1 MLRHDTDFSLYY
13 LCSSA
18 EAREVYMRP
27 KIFITRRLPGPC
39 FERMLEEFDAEVWPE
54 WRHPPHDVLVE
65 KARVVDGIVSLL
77 TDKVDCEVIEEGAKN
92 KLRIVAQYAV
102 GYDNIDVECATKHGV
117 YVTNTPDV
125 LTEAVAELTWG
136 LILAAARNIVK
147 ADSYVRSGEW
157 KRSGTGWHPELMLGY
172 ELRGKTLGIIGFG
185 RIGRAVA
192 RIGAKGFGMR
202 VLYYSR
208 SRAPRDVE
216 KELNAEYVPLYV
228 LLRESD
234 IVSIHVPL
242 TPETRYMIREPELRL
257 MKPTAILV
265 NTARGAVV
273 DTSALVKALKE
284 GWIAA
289 AALDVFEE
297 EPLPPDHPLT
307 RLPNVV
313 LAPHIGSATH
323 RAREAMACAVLENLV
338 AFKRGRIPPNLVNKD
353 VVKRAKPGFI

>member
-1 MLRHDTDFSLYY
+1 MKPRL
-13 LCSSA
+13 
-18 EAREVYMRP
+18 
-27 KIFITRRLPGPC
+27 FITRRLPGPC
-39 FERMLEEFDAEVWPE
+39 FKRILEEFDAEVWPE
-54 WRHPPHDVLVE
+54 WRHPPYEVLVE
-65 KARVVDGIVSLL
+65 KAGLVDGIVSLL
-77 TDKVDCEVIEEGAKN
+77 TDKIDCKIIERGARG
-92 KLRIVAQYAV
+92 KLRIIAQYAV
-102 GYDNIDVECATKHGV
+102 GYDNIDVDCATRHGV

-136 LILAAARNIVK
+136 LILAASRKIVA
-147 ADSYVRSGEW
+147 ADHYVRSGEW
-157 KRSGTGWHPELMLGY
+157 RRSGTGWHPELMLGY

-192 RIGAKGFGMR
+192 RIGAKGFGMK

-208 SRAPRDVE
+208 TRAPRNVE
-216 KELNAEYVPLYV
+216 RDLGAEYVPLYV
-228 LLRESD
+228 LLKESD

-242 TPETRYMIREPELRL
+242 TPETKHMIREAELRL
-257 MKPTAILV
+257 MKPSAILV

-273 DTSALVKALKE
+273 DTNALVKALRE

-307 RLPNVV
+307 RMNNVV

-323 RAREAMACAVLENLV
+323 RAREAMTCAVLENLI
-338 AFKRGRIPPNLVNKD
+338 AFKRGRTPPNLVNREVLEKSP
-353 VVKRAKPGFI
+353 PGFY